1 MEKYHFTKI
10 TNNNMDMDYHL
21 VIWTGDADGLKK
33 SYTINISFLI
43 WVLDSG

>member
-10 TNNNMDMDYHL
+10 NKQECGYGLSLGMD
-21 VIWTGDADGLKK
+21 DADGLKK

-43 WVLDSG
+43 